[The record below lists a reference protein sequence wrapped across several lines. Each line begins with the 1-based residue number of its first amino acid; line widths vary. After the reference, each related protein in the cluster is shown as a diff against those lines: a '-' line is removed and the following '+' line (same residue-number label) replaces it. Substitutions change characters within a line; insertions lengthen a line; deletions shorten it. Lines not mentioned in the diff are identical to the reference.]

1 MEFYLNQNKHFNR
14 DSFIAMHIKK
24 KLTLFTTFFVFLSII
39 TQAQIRIARDTTA
52 KPLQQNITPQQLQ
65 QLQPGTSNSSKNLVN
80 PAELVE
86 RKEQESTYQTF
97 SRPSSKIFG
106 SEFFNSP
113 SLSFEPNLRIAT
125 PSNYVLGP
133 DDELLVTVSGYQET
147 NLKTPVQPEG
157 AIFIPQ
163 VGSINVSGLSI
174 EAATS
179 RIKDRMSQT
188 AYPSLRS
195 NLSKLVVSL
204 GKIKSI
210 RITIIGAFK
219 SGNYTVSSL
228 STVFNSLYLCG
239 GPGAI
244 NTYRDIEL
252 IRNGR
257 VYQKIDIYQFLTRG
271 DQKGNVLLK
280 EGDVINFPVYKKQ
293 VTIAG
298 QVKRPGIFELR
309 EGENFD
315 NLLFF
320 AGGYTVTAFKA
331 TVKVKQVTDT
341 ERRIKDLSKAEISSY
356 QPANGDSFT
365 VDAILDRVE
374 NSVAISG
381 PVFRP
386 GEFELTPGTTIST
399 LIKKAGG
406 LMENV
411 FTERAILTRTH
422 IDGTTEVIPFNLASV
437 INGGVGD
444 IPLIKRDAITISTLN
459 EFIVPYKISVEGE
472 VKRPGAYDYSQNLSL
487 KDVFFKAGGF
497 TDAAYLY
504 NIEVSRR
511 IKKNSA
517 TVMVDSIALVYS
529 LSTTNNFAI
538 ENDKFILQPFDII
551 TVRRNPGYVE
561 QKRVTVNGEVNF
573 PGVFT
578 IQSKNERVSDIL
590 KRAGGLTPF
599 AYLKGIYLTRQDG
612 NDNAKQ
618 QQEIVENLQRT
629 IRDTSTKI
637 INDVARTNARIP
649 INFQKLIDDPNGIE
663 NYILLDGD
671 AIEVLKLDPLV
682 KISGEVL
689 SATRTGFVENRQLN
703 YYISQ
708 AGGANIRAR
717 RSKIYVLYADGHV
730 RRTKNGLFGLFRSYP
745 KIETGSE
752 IIVPRKAE
760 STGIKPTEVLSL
772 TTGIISTITLVVLT
786 ITTLRR

>member
-1 MEFYLNQNKHFNR
+1 MYIRNF
-14 DSFIAMHIKK
+14 FIPLIG
-24 KLTLFTTFFVFLSII
+24 LLVLLGTIETR
-39 TQAQIRIARDTTA
+39 AQIRIPRDTA
-52 KPLQQNITPQQLQ
+52 KQLQQNITPQQFQ
-65 QLQPGTSNSSKNLVN
+65 QLQQGLSNPPKTSVSPTET
-80 PAELVE
+80 PAVE
-86 RKEQESTYQTF
+86 RKEPEITYQSF
-97 SRPSSKIFG
+97 SKPPSSNVFG
-106 SEFFNSP
+106 SEFFNSS
-113 SLSFEPNLRIAT
+113 SLSFEPNLRIPT

-157 AIFIPQ
+157 TIFIPQ

-174 EAATS
+174 ETATA
-179 RIKDRMSQT
+179 RIKDRMAQT
-188 AYPSLRS
+188 AYPSLKS

-219 SGNYTVSSL
+219 PGNYTVSSL

-244 NTYRDIEL
+244 HTYRDIEL
-252 IRNGR
+252 IRNGK

-293 VTIAG
+293 VTISG
-298 QVKRPGIFELR
+298 QVKRPGIFELK

-341 ERRIKDLSKAEISSY
+341 ERRIKDLSKAEIMVY
-356 QPANGDSFT
+356 QPSNGDSFT
-365 VDAILDRVE
+365 VDAVLERVE
-374 NSVAISG
+374 NSVGISG

-386 GEFELTPGTTIST
+386 GEFELTPGTTISM
-399 LIKKAGG
+399 LIKRAGG

-411 FTERAILTRTH
+411 YTERAILTRTH
-422 IDGTTEVIPFNLASV
+422 VDGTIESIPFNVTSV
-437 INGGVGD
+437 MNGGVGD
-444 IPLIKRDAITISTLN
+444 ISLIKRDAISISTLN
-459 EFIVPYKISVEGE
+459 EFIVPYKVIIEGE
-472 VKRPGAYDYSQNLSL
+472 VKKPGTFDYSQNLSL

-511 IKKNSA
+511 LTKNSA
-517 TVMVDSIALVYS
+517 TVVVDSIALVYTI
-529 LSTTNNFAI
+529 STTNSFAI

-551 TVRRNPGYVE
+551 RVRRNPGYVE
-561 QKRVTVNGEVNF
+561 QKRVTINGEVNF
-573 PGVFT
+573 PGAFT
-578 IQSKNERVSDIL
+578 IQSKNERVSDML

-599 AYLKGIYLTRQDG
+599 AYLKGIYLTRQDV

-618 QQEIVENLQRT
+618 QEEIVRNLQRT

-637 INDVARTNARIP
+637 IYDVARTNARIP
-649 INFQKLIDDPNGIE
+649 INFQKLIDDPTGIE
-663 NYILLDGD
+663 NYVLLDGD
-671 AIEVLKLDPLV
+671 IIEVLKLDPLV
-682 KISGEVL
+682 KVSGEVL
-689 SATRTGFVENRQLN
+689 SATRTGYSDNKQLN

-708 AGGANIRAR
+708 AGGTNIKAR

-730 RRTKNGLFGLFRSYP
+730 RRTKNGFFGLFRSYP
-745 KIETGSE
+745 KIETGAE
-752 IIVPRKAE
+752 IVVPRKAE
-760 STGIKPTEVLSL
+760 STGLKPTEVLSIS
-772 TTGIISTITLVVLT
+772 TGIISLVTLVVVA
-786 ITTLRR
+786 ISNLRK